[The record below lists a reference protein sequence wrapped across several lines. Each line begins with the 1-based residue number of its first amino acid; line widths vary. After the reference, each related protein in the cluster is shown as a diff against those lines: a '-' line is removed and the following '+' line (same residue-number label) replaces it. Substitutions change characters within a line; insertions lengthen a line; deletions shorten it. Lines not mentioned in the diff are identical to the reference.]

1 MKTRNKYKM
10 NKKIIKRTRKKRIVG
25 GNKSTS
31 SGGIFCYMPYNSL
44 DTHNKSTFK
53 IESATNIGEQLK
65 YLKKFFPSGFYVIS
79 ILKTP
84 SVGSKTIKSRKIYY
98 QLIKENIIEFT
109 INDRGVTENSEVGN
123 ANHAQHKP
131 IEDGWV
137 YCSIDDIH
145 NAFKKAEKKYG
156 GEFQEFGMTGRVND
170 TMELLDVKNTKK
182 PVYVGKIIFHT

>member
-1 MKTRNKYKM
+1 MKTHSKHKM
-10 NKKIIKRTRKKRIVG
+10 NKKISKRTRKKKIVG

-31 SGGIFCYMPYNSL
+31 SGGIFCYMPYSSL

-53 IESATNIGEQLK
+53 IESATNIREQLK

-109 INDRGVTENSEVGN
+109 INDGGVTEN
-123 ANHAQHKP
+123 KP

-137 YCSIDDIH
+137 YCSIDNIH
-145 NAFKKAEKKYG
+145 NAFNKAEKKYG
-156 GEFQEFGMTGRVND
+156 GELQEFGMTGRVND
-170 TMELLDVKNTKK
+170 TMELIDVKNTKN

>member
-1 MKTRNKYKM
+1 MKTRNKHKV
-10 NKKIIKRTRKKRIVG
+10 NKRTRKKRIVG

-84 SVGSKTIKSRKIYY
+84 SVGSKTIKNKKIYY

-109 INDRGVTENSEVGN
+109 INDGGVTENSGGGN
-123 ANHAQHKP
+123 ALHKP
-131 IEDGWV
+131 IENGWV
-137 YCSIDDIH
+137 YCSIDDVH

-156 GEFQEFGMTGRVND
+156 GELQEFGMTGRVND
-170 TMELLDVKNTKK
+170 TMEFIDVKNTKK
-182 PVYVGKIIFHT
+182 PIYVGKIVFHT